1 MKYYIAILLLLCAS
15 CHKAESADE
24 LTLNESTWKQASIRE
39 YEFTLRISCFCPPET
54 VGPHKIRVQA
64 DTIFS
69 VNGIPYQRGVSK
81 KLPTLSELFA
91 FIRESDARN
100 PHKKSVTYQTTFGFP
115 DYIFYDFSEQIAD
128 EEILYTV
135 TDFKKS

>member
-1 MKYYIAILLLLCAS
+1 MKYYFPIILLLFTS
-15 CHKAESADE
+15 CNKAESSDE
-24 LTLNESTWKQASIRE
+24 LTLNETKWKKGSIRE

-81 KLPTLSELFA
+81 KLPTLSELFT
-91 FIRESDARN
+91 FIRESDTRN
-100 PHKKSVTYQTTFGFP
+100 PYKKSVTYQTTFGFP
-115 DYIFYDFSEQIAD
+115 EYIFYDFSEQIAD
-128 EEILYTV
+128 EEILYV
-135 TDFKKS
+135 VSDFKKN

>member
-1 MKYYIAILLLLCAS
+1 MKYYIPILLLLLCS
-15 CHKAESADE
+15 CSKAESADE
-24 LTLNESTWKQASIRE
+24 LTVNEATWKKANIQA
-39 YEFTLRISCFCPPET
+39 YEFTLRIGCFCPPET

-69 VNGIPYQRGVSK
+69 VNGIPYQRGVSN
-81 KLPTLSELFA
+81 KLPTLAELFT

-100 PHKKSVTYQTTFGFP
+100 PYKKSVTYQTTFGFP

-128 EEILYTV
+128 EEILYVV
-135 TDFKKS
+135 TDFKKN